1 MSVTVYSEMNRLR
14 KEELQSYKNAPEAFK
29 KRINTF
35 MELPPQDAL
44 QYEEFFGFLPL
55 NPYTARNMEYRYC
68 IGDVCTRGH
77 APLRQ
82 RISGG
87 QYTCIGCMKEDKKK
101 YESEETK
108 ERYLARAR
116 TKRKENPDKYR
127 EKERHYRQE
136 NRARVKAKKLRQRHE
151 LRNATPRWL
160 SDEQW
165 DEMNAIY
172 KQRDRITEDTGV
184 EHHVDHII
192 PLRGE
197 NVCGLHVP
205 WNLQVLPANDNLKKS
220 NKLAA

>member
-1 MSVTVYSEMNRLR
+1 MSASEYTEMDRLR
-14 KEELQSYKNAPEAFK
+14 KKELQDFQNAPELFKRRIQAFMALSPK
-29 KRINTF
+29 
-35 MELPPQDAL
+35 DAL
-44 QYEEFFGFLPL
+44 QDEAFFGFLPL

-68 IGDVCTRGH
+68 IGDVCARGH

-108 ERYLARAR
+108 ERYLERVRVDRA
-116 TKRKENPDKYR
+116 ENPEKYR
-127 EKERHYRQE
+127 DMEQKYRQA
-136 NRARVKAKKLRQRHE
+136 NRARMKAKKLRQRDE
-151 LRNATPRWL
+151 LRSATPRWL

-165 DEMNAIY
+165 EAMNAIY

-184 EHHVDHII
+184 AHHVDHII

-220 NKLAA
+220 NKLVA